1 MIILKQ
7 SVRHIEHIKII
18 IIRRHLYVY
27 KFDYEISKTTNK
39 TSKIPRKKESKF
51 QKQSL
56 PIIPKFFLISRG
68 LSDELVGVAVLIF
81 LWTGFW

>member
-56 PIIPKFFLISRG
+56 RIIPKFFLISRG

-81 LWTGFW
+81 L

>member
-39 TSKIPRKKESKF
+39 TSKIPRKKKVN
-51 QKQSL
+51 
-56 PIIPKFFLISRG
+56 SRNK
-68 LSDELVGVAVLIF
+68 VYP
-81 LWTGFW
+81 

>member
-81 LWTGFW
+81 L